1 MTEIKAA
8 TSTLP
13 KVLVIDDQI
22 LFREGLMSLLRS
34 TPDFQLVGYAGS
46 VHEGRE
52 QALLYKPD
60 IILMDFSLPD
70 GTGLDATRAILA
82 ELPET
87 KIVFLTVHESDENLF
102 AALRLGAKGYMLK
115 DISSSDLLASLRA
128 LNRGEKA
135 VSRKMMSRIMDEFAH
150 TPPPDSENSLAL
162 MRLSPRELD
171 VIREIETGA
180 TNLEIAQHLFLS
192 INTVRHHMRN
202 VLGKLGLKN
211 RRELAA
217 FARKHG
223 LISDFPAIREIESGV
238 VSADL
243 GD

>member
-1 MTEIKAA
+1 MSDANISA
-8 TSTLP
+8 STLP

-34 TPDFQLVGYAGS
+34 TPDFQLVGFAGS
-46 VHEGRE
+46 VSEGRE
-52 QALLYKPD
+52 QAALYKPD

-87 KIVFLTVHESDENLF
+87 KIIFLTVHESDENLF

-135 VSRKMMSRIMDEFAH
+135 VSRKMMSRIMDEFAR
-150 TPPPDSENSLAL
+150 TPLPEAGNEKLL
-162 MRLSPRELD
+162 TRLSPRELD
-171 VIREIETGA
+171 VIREIEAGA

-211 RRELAA
+211 RRELAV
-217 FARKHG
+217 FARKNG
-223 LISDFPAIREIESGV
+223 LVSKISSMNGA
-238 VSADL
+238 
-243 GD
+243 

>member
-1 MTEIKAA
+1 MSDANISA
-8 TSTLP
+8 SILP

-34 TPDFQLVGYAGS
+34 TPDFQLVGFAGS
-46 VHEGRE
+46 VSEGRE
-52 QALLYKPD
+52 QAALYKPD

-87 KIVFLTVHESDENLF
+87 KIIFLTVHESDENLF

-135 VSRKMMSRIMDEFAH
+135 VSRKMMSRIMDEFAR
-150 TPPPDSENSLAL
+150 TPLPEAGNEKLL
-162 MRLSPRELD
+162 TRLSPRELD
-171 VIREIETGA
+171 VIREIEAGA

-211 RRELAA
+211 RRELAV
-217 FARKHG
+217 FARKNG
-223 LISDFPAIREIESGV
+223 LVSKISSMNG
-238 VSADL
+238 
-243 GD
+243 G

>member
-1 MTEIKAA
+1 MNEVDVAM
-8 TSTLP
+8 STLP

-52 QALLYKPD
+52 QAALYKPD

-87 KIVFLTVHESDENLF
+87 KIIFLTVHESDENLF

-128 LNRGEKA
+128 LGRGEKA
-135 VSRKMMSRIMDEFAH
+135 VSRKMMSRIMDEFAN
-150 TPPPDSENSLAL
+150 TPIPEAGNEKVLT
-162 MRLSPRELD
+162 RLSPRELD
-171 VIREIETGA
+171 VICEIEAGA
-180 TNLEIAQHLFLS
+180 TNIEIAEHLYLS

-202 VLGKLGLKN
+202 ILGKMGLKN

-217 FARKHG
+217 FARKNG
-223 LISDFPAIREIESGV
+223 IKSKVPGV
-238 VSADL
+238 SE
-243 GD
+243 GGM

>member
-1 MTEIKAA
+1 MSDSNVAA
-8 TSTLP
+8 SILP

-22 LFREGLMSLLRS
+22 LFREGLMGLLRS
-34 TPDFQLVGYAGS
+34 TPDFELVGFAGS
-46 VHEGRE
+46 VSEGRE
-52 QALLYKPD
+52 QAALYKPD

-87 KIVFLTVHESDENLF
+87 KIIFLTVHESDENLF

-135 VSRKMMSRIMDEFAH
+135 VSRKMMSRVMDEFAH
-150 TPPPDSENSLAL
+150 TSLPEAGSEKLL
-162 MRLSPRELD
+162 TRLSPRELD
-171 VIREIETGA
+171 VVREIEAGA
-180 TNLEIAQHLFLS
+180 TNLEIAEHLFLS

-211 RRELAA
+211 RRELAV
-217 FARKHG
+217 FARKNG
-223 LISDFPAIREIESGV
+223 L
-238 VSADL
+238 VSKIPSVSER
-243 GD
+243 

>member
-1 MTEIKAA
+1 MSDAKISA
-8 TSTLP
+8 STLP

-34 TPDFQLVGYAGS
+34 TPDFQLVGFAGS
-46 VHEGRE
+46 VSEGRE
-52 QALLYKPD
+52 QAALYKPD

-87 KIVFLTVHESDENLF
+87 KIIFLTVHESDENLF

-135 VSRKMMSRIMDEFAH
+135 VSRKMMSRIMDEFAR
-150 TPPPDSENSLAL
+150 TPLPEAGNEKLL
-162 MRLSPRELD
+162 TRLSPRELD
-171 VIREIETGA
+171 VIREIEAGA

-211 RRELAA
+211 RRELAV
-217 FARKHG
+217 FARKNG
-223 LISDFPAIREIESGV
+223 LVSKISSMNGA
-238 VSADL
+238 
-243 GD
+243 

>member
-1 MTEIKAA
+1 MSDANISA
-8 TSTLP
+8 STLP

-34 TPDFQLVGYAGS
+34 TPDFQLVGFAGS
-46 VHEGRE
+46 VSEGRE
-52 QALLYKPD
+52 QAALYKPD

-87 KIVFLTVHESDENLF
+87 KIIFLTVHESDENLF

-135 VSRKMMSRIMDEFAH
+135 VSRKMMSRIMDEFAR
-150 TPPPDSENSLAL
+150 TPLPEAGNEKLL
-162 MRLSPRELD
+162 TRLSPRELD
-171 VIREIETGA
+171 VIREIEAGA

-211 RRELAA
+211 RRELAV
-217 FARKHG
+217 FARKNG
-223 LISDFPAIREIESGV
+223 L
-238 VSADL
+238 VSKIPSMNR
-243 GD
+243 G

>member
-1 MTEIKAA
+1 MNEITVA
-8 TSTLP
+8 TGKVP
-13 KVLVIDDQI
+13 KVLVVDDQI

-34 TPDFQLVGYAGS
+34 TSDFQLVGYAGS
-46 VHEGRE
+46 VQEGRE
-52 QALLYKPD
+52 QAAQHKPD

-82 ELPET
+82 ELPDT
-87 KIVFLTVHESDENLF
+87 KIIFLTVHESDENLF

-135 VSRKMMSRIMDEFAH
+135 VSRKMMSRIMDEFARTAQPAAGDEKLVGH
-150 TPPPDSENSLAL
+150 
-162 MRLSPRELD
+162 LSPRELD
-171 VIREIETGA
+171 VIREIEAGA

-192 INTVRHHMRN
+192 INTVRHHTRN

-211 RRELAA
+211 RREVAA
-217 FARKHG
+217 FARKNG
-223 LISDFPAIREIESGV
+223 L
-238 VSADL
+238 VSKL
-243 GD
+243 PSLE

>member
-1 MTEIKAA
+1 MIESIEA
-8 TSTLP
+8 TRMLT

-46 VHEGRE
+46 VYEGRE
-52 QALLYKPD
+52 QAILLKPD

-87 KIVFLTVHESDENLF
+87 KIIFLTVHASDENLF

-115 DISSSDLLASLRA
+115 DISSSDLLASLRG

-135 VSRKMMSRIMDEFAH
+135 ISRKMMSRIMDEFAR
-150 TPPPDSENSLAL
+150 TSNPVGGDEKL
-162 MRLSPRELD
+162 MAHLSPRELD
-171 VIREIETGA
+171 VIREIESGA
-180 TNLEIAQHLFLS
+180 TNLEIAQRLFIS
-192 INTVRHHMRN
+192 INTVRHHARN

-211 RRELAA
+211 RREVAA
-217 FARKHG
+217 FARKNG
-223 LISDFPAIREIESGV
+223 MVYKMPGID
-238 VSADL
+238 
-243 GD
+243 